1 MEGEE
6 EAEVSDE
13 DESADSGHSTH
24 NVNNNN
30 NNNNNESSGSGVG
43 SGGGGGGDSQAL
55 EGGRQEKKHKIKLSP
70 ALSRLTSMKSVSFKD
85 PDQAAS
91 VGVLLGMPGLWSV
104 CMPVCLSVYQPAHA
118 CLSVCLSASS
128 MPVSL
133 FVYLPAHVCL
143 CLPAHVCLS
152 TSPGLSLAY

>member
-13 DESADSGHSTH
+13 DESADSGHSN

-30 NNNNNESSGSGVG
+30 NNNERSGSGVG
-43 SGGGGGGDSQAL
+43 GGGGGGGGGDSQAL
-55 EGGRQEKKHKIKLSP
+55 EGSRQEKKHKIKLSP

-91 VGVLLGMPGLWSV
+91 VGVLSGMPGL
-104 CMPVCLSVYQPAHA
+104 
-118 CLSVCLSASS
+118 
-128 MPVSL
+128 
-133 FVYLPAHVCL
+133 
-143 CLPAHVCLS
+143 
-152 TSPGLSLAY
+152 

>member
-13 DESADSGHSTH
+13 DESADSGHSN

-30 NNNNNESSGSGVG
+30 NNNERSGSGV
-43 SGGGGGGDSQAL
+43 GGGGGGDSQAL
-55 EGGRQEKKHKIKLSP
+55 EGSRQEKKHKIKLSP

-91 VGVLLGMPGLWSV
+91 VGVLSGMPGL
-104 CMPVCLSVYQPAHA
+104 
-118 CLSVCLSASS
+118 
-128 MPVSL
+128 
-133 FVYLPAHVCL
+133 
-143 CLPAHVCLS
+143 
-152 TSPGLSLAY
+152 

>member
-13 DESADSGHSTH
+13 DESADSGHSS
-24 NVNNNN
+24 NANNNNNN

-43 SGGGGGGDSQAL
+43 GGGGGDSQVL
-55 EGGRQEKKHKIKLSP
+55 EGSRQEKNHRIKLSP

-91 VGVLLGMPGLWSV
+91 VGVLSAMPGLWSV
-104 CMPVCLSVYQPAHA
+104 CMPVCL
-118 CLSVCLSASS
+118 
-128 MPVSL
+128 
-133 FVYLPAHVCL
+133 FVY
-143 CLPAHVCLS
+143 
-152 TSPGLSLAY
+152 